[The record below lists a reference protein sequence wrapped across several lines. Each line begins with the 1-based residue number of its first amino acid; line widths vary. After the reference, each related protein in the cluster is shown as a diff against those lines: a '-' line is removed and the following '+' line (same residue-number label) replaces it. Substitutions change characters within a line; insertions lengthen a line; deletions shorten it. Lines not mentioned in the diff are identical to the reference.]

1 MSPNRQSHSPA
12 LTLVTG
18 TSSPSETSSRHRS
31 SPRGDQAASH
41 DLDWSILMG
50 RAQGGDR
57 QAYRRLLEDITP
69 YLRSLAVR
77 HHQNPSDIEDA
88 VQDVL
93 LTVHAIRHTYDPT
106 RPFGPWLVAIANRR
120 IIDRLRRQGRLRSR
134 ETVLST
140 EHETFAAPQANLDQT
155 VAERLALQAAIESL
169 SPTQRQAVRLLKL
182 EELSLKEAAAVSGM
196 SITSLKL
203 ATHRAL
209 KKLRKMLAERGD
221 ET

>member
-1 MSPNRQSHSPA
+1 MPPSPRNPLPP
-12 LTLVTG
+12 LTLVAG
-18 TSSPSETSSRHRS
+18 ASSPADAGSSDQSVSGGSRS
-31 SPRGDQAASH
+31 APRE
-41 DLDWSILMG
+41 LDWSIFMS

-57 QAYRRLLEDITP
+57 EAYRRLLEDITP

-77 HHQNPSDIEDA
+77 HHQNPSDAEDA

-134 ETVLST
+134 ESAFDA
-140 EHETFAAPQANLDQT
+140 EHETFPAPQANLDEVILDRRT
-155 VAERLALQAAIESL
+155 LRNAIESL
-169 SPTQRQAVRLLKL
+169 TPGQREAIRLLKL

-196 SITSLKL
+196 SVMSLKL
-203 ATHRAL
+203 ATHRAM
-209 KKLRKMLAERGD
+209 KKLRKILAGRNDG
-221 ET
+221 T

>member
-1 MSPNRQSHSPA
+1 MPPNPQTRFPP

-18 TSSPSETSSRHRS
+18 TSSPTETSSRDQG
-31 SPRGDQAASH
+31 SPPEDQPATR
-41 DLDWSILMG
+41 DLDWSIFMA

-57 QAYRRLLEDITP
+57 EAYRRLLKDITP
-69 YLRSLAVR
+69 YLRSLVVR
-77 HHQNPSDIEDA
+77 YQQNSSDVEDA

-106 RPFGPWLVAIANRR
+106 RPFGPWLVAVAKRR

-134 ETVLST
+134 ETALST
-140 EHETFAAPQANLDQT
+140 EHETFPAPQANLDQA
-155 VAERLALQAAIESL
+155 VADRLTLRDAIERL
-169 SPTQRQAVRLLKL
+169 SPGQRQAIQLLKL

-209 KKLRKMLAERGD
+209 KKLRKVLAERRD
-221 ET
+221 AT